1 MKGCC
6 GGFGIIFRSIVFF
19 VAALVAMGLAYGD
32 EEIRQETGREAEA
45 IVAVVGDEAITAE
58 EYQVNLQA
66 AYRQRFFHGKVP
78 QAQEEA
84 FRREV
89 IDALV
94 ERILLRKEARRRGL
108 EPDAVWVA
116 GQMERIEGRYK
127 SLPRWEAQRDVLME
141 GLKRQLEEQNLIERL
156 RREVESQ
163 VKLEDE
169 AVLQYYRAH
178 PDIFTTPQRVRVST
192 ILLKVE
198 PWAPETS
205 WQAAADEARRLLEK
219 LDKGAD
225 FSDLAHLHSGDES
238 AARGGDLGYVH
249 AGMLSSEAQA
259 VVDGLAP
266 GEVSEPV
273 RLLRGYALFRLE
285 ARTPARLNAF
295 AKVEERA
302 RSLLL
307 RERKKQAWQETLAGL
322 RKNTPITINEA
333 LLVTGVE

>member
-6 GGFGIIFRSIVFF
+6 GGFGIIFRGIAFLVT
-19 VAALVAMGLAYGD
+19 ALAVTGLVHGD
-32 EEIRQETGREAEA
+32 EEKRQDTGREAVR
-45 IVAVVGDEAITAE
+45 IVATVGDEAITVE

-78 QAQEEA
+78 QEQEQA

-89 IDALV
+89 IDALI
-94 ERILLRKEARRRGL
+94 ERILLRKEAVRRGL
-108 EPDAVWVA
+108 EPDAAWVE
-116 GQMERIEGRYK
+116 GQLDRIAGRYK
-127 SLPRWEAQRDVLME
+127 NLPRWEAQRETLMA
-141 GLKRQLEEQNLIERL
+141 GLQRQLEEQSLIERL
-156 RREVESQ
+156 RREVEAR

-169 AVLQYYRAH
+169 AVLQYYREH

-198 PWAPETS
+198 PWAPEVS
-205 WQAAADEARRLLEK
+205 WQAAGDEARRLVEK
-219 LDKGAD
+219 LRKGAD
-225 FSDLAHLHSGDES
+225 FADLARLHSGDES

-249 AGMLSSEAQA
+249 AGMLSAEAQA
-259 VVDGLAP
+259 VVDDLEP
-266 GEVSEPV
+266 GVVSEPV

-285 ARTPARLNAF
+285 ARTPARLNEF
-295 AKVEERA
+295 SRVEARA

-322 RKNTPITINEA
+322 RKNTPIMINEA
-333 LLVTGVE
+333 LLVTGIE